1 MTVAAAP
8 MPDPLPLFPLQTVL
22 FPGGLLPLKVF
33 EARYLDLISH
43 CMRAREPFGVACII
57 RGNEAGSAADGMRI
71 EAVGVLAHLED
82 VDAEQAGILKVS
94 CTGGSRFRLLQAP
107 VQRPDGLWVGTA
119 KTVPDD
125 DHVAPEPHFEQT
137 VEALKQAADALA
149 AQGVRAI
156 GQPYRWADA
165 GWVANRWSELLP
177 VSLVAKQRLMEL
189 EDPLARL
196 RLVDEFL
203 RSRRVHK
210 D

>member
-1 MTVAAAP
+1 M
-8 MPDPLPLFPLQTVL
+8 
-22 FPGGLLPLKVF
+22 
-33 EARYLDLISH
+33 
-43 CMRAREPFGVACII
+43 
-57 RGNEAGSAADGMRI
+57 
-71 EAVGVLAHLED
+71 
-82 VDAEQAGILKVS
+82 
-94 CTGGSRFRLLQAP
+94 
-107 VQRPDGLWVGTA
+107 
-119 KTVPDD
+119 PDD